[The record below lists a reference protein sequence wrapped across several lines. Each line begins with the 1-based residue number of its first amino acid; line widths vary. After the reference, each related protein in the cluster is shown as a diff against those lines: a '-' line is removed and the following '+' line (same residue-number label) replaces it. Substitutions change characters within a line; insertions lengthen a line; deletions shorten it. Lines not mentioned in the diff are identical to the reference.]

1 MKNASL
7 RIAAVA
13 AALALAAPAAAT
25 NGMRMIGYGSVQ
37 DSMGGAAVAAP
48 LDAATAVTNPA
59 GLTAIGPRLDVA
71 GQAFIPTVKYD
82 AAWTPN
88 GVNVFPASQESE
100 RPVDVIPTLAGVYRV
115 EDRLTLGFAAL
126 GTAGMGV
133 SYPAGSSGL
142 YTMRTYS
149 NYLNMRIA
157 PAAAYRV
164 TDALSVGV
172 SANVQYAMMSFE
184 AGGMSPRERT
194 GALGFGATLG
204 VSYAVLKQLTVAAA
218 YESKSYFQDFR
229 FDVPGGTDKL
239 SFDQPMVATIGL
251 AGRPVDGLLVAAD
264 VQWIN
269 WSDTNGK
276 NKPAFQN
283 DISVTGAMPWNL
295 DWSDQVV
302 YKLGAQYQI
311 AAVKGLAVRAGYNY
325 GKSPLNKDRA
335 FENVAFPAIAEH
347 HFTLGAGYDAGKVT
361 VNVAAQYSPEAK
373 LTGANPMEQGIV
385 AYEVRMSQ
393 LAFDL
398 GLAYRF

>member
-1 MKNASL
+1 
-7 RIAAVA
+7 
-13 AALALAAPAAAT
+13 
-25 NGMRMIGYGSVQ
+25 
-37 DSMGGAAVAAP
+37 
-48 LDAATAVTNPA
+48 
-59 GLTAIGPRLDVA
+59 
-71 GQAFIPTVKYD
+71 
-82 AAWTPN
+82 
-88 GVNVFPASQESE
+88 
-100 RPVDVIPTLAGVYRV
+100 
-115 EDRLTLGFAAL
+115 
-126 GTAGMGV
+126 
-133 SYPAGSSGL
+133 
-142 YTMRTYS
+142 
-149 NYLNMRIA
+149 
-157 PAAAYRV
+157 
-164 TDALSVGV
+164 
-172 SANVQYAMMSFE
+172 
-184 AGGMSPRERT
+184 
-194 GALGFGATLG
+194 
-204 VSYAVLKQLTVAAA
+204 
-218 YESKSYFQDFR
+218 
-229 FDVPGGTDKL
+229 
-239 SFDQPMVATIGL
+239 
-251 AGRPVDGLLVAAD
+251 VDGLLVAAD